1 MEKTQK
7 KKFAEVWGDTVVL
20 KELFLASIIGID
32 FTMAF
37 FIVGSQFF
45 ASREGLDPQLA
56 KGYSLMVGIGGC
68 ILAAFISSKLFRPKR
83 IIANSMDQS
92 NIIGILKEE
101 GCNIEEEIQAF
112 KEAKGQELEEMK
124 ELGFDVLLDISKKE

>member
-1 MEKTQK
+1 MEKAQK

-20 KELFLASIIGID
+20 KELFLASIIGIG

-37 FIVGSQFF
+37 FIGGTEFF

-68 ILAAFISSKLFRPKR
+68 ILAAFISSKLFKPKR
-83 IIANSMDQS
+83 IIADSMDQS
-92 NIIGILKEE
+92 NIIAVLKEE
-101 GCNIEEEIQAF
+101 GCDMDEEIQAF
-112 KEAKGQELEEMK
+112 KEAQGQELEEMK
-124 ELGFDVLLDISKKE
+124 ELGFDILLNINKEK